1 MAIQTGAGWFFVVLL
16 IHSSLII
23 SDVEHLFMCFQEKK
37 EKKTVFVTWG
47 DVLRLIY
54 WRSTLFWIVFLF
66 FFFFVC
72 LPTPGHRLRAS
83 VLYSSAAAAKS
94 GLGNFKGPYAPV
106 FNLLLQEMS
115 IRRRTSSRFTQ
126 VAGAT
131 GALAKVQFL
140 GCRLQWTVHGSGLMT
155 SSPKSCTP
163 REIPSPPQTALRK
176 VLWYSGGATARK
188 VSAGGNHPHQEA

>member
-1 MAIQTGAGWFFVVLL
+1 MLSRKKREENSVCYLRWRLEVDLLKVHPVLN
-16 IHSSLII
+16 
-23 SDVEHLFMCFQEKK
+23 CFP
-37 EKKTVFVTWG
+37 
-47 DVLRLIY
+47 
-54 WRSTLFWIVFLF
+54 F